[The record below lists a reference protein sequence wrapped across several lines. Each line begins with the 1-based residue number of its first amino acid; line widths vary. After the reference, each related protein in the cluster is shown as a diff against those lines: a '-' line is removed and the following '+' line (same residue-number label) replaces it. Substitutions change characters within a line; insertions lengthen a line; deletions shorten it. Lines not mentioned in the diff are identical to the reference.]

1 MRALLVIA
9 LAACGSDKP
18 AKPDIDATRA
28 VETLRSY
35 AERCLAC
42 NNDKACAS
50 AIRDEYEPYKRRLFK
65 SRESYA
71 PAEQQ
76 QFDYHFGQFALCGDA
91 AGVTIWKN

>member
-1 MRALLVIA
+1 MRALLL
-9 LAACGSDKP
+9 LAVVACGSSKP

-42 NNDKACAS
+42 TNDKDCVKAL
-50 AIRDEYEPYKRRLFK
+50 RDEYDPYKRRLFK

-76 QFDYHFGQFALCGDA
+76 AFDLHFGQLAQCGDA